1 MQRVLVEPDSTK
13 ERVEGQLAR
22 LVEHSALRSSKRL
35 VSFLEFVVRQTLAGS
50 VDHLKER
57 TIGVEVFD
65 RDPNY
70 DTGNDHIVR
79 TAASELRKRLAVY
92 YRDDA
97 HRDELRIEIPVGS
110 YVPQFTSPKSTEMN
124 LIEAASSPVTSSPA
138 VGVQEEKENRHGSR
152 WLLVIA
158 TLSAVCLVCLAFN
171 MTRVKETPQSVFWN
185 PIIRENKPILL
196 VVGDMPQ
203 GPPEPAPDRDAD
215 SPPSPRNPAPG
226 FPTVALGDAVAMTQ
240 IATAFAQ
247 KGKAI
252 AIRSEAAA
260 SFSDLQNGPTILLGA
275 FNNAWSLR
283 FSRPLRFSLAI
294 DPDRQLLYIRDR
306 RNPSSRNWSVIATDQ
321 VPNGGR
327 RSNGKAV
334 VDFALVSRI
343 VNSET
348 GRPMVLIG
356 GLYVYG
362 TESASALMTDPQFES
377 LIAPSPLRDNSKVLQ
392 IVVQTN
398 VTEGVPGP
406 PKIVAYSEE

>member
-1 MQRVLVEPDSTK
+1 MQSAIEDLHYAK

-35 VSFLEFVVRQTLAGS
+35 VSFLKFVVRQSLAGS

-97 HRDELRIEIPVGS
+97 HRDELRIDIPVGS
-110 YVPQFTSPKSTEMN
+110 YIPQFTSPKSPATN

-138 VGVQEEKENRHGSR
+138 VGVQGEKKNSPGSR
-152 WLLVIA
+152 RLLVFA
-158 TLSAVCLVCLAFN
+158 TLSVVCLAFLAFT
-171 MTRVKETPQSVFWN
+171 MTRVRETSQSVFWS
-185 PIIRENKPILL
+185 PIIRENRPVLL

-203 GPPEPAPDRDAD
+203 GPPGPAPDRNAD
-215 SPPSPRNPAPG
+215 SPPSPRNPSSG
-226 FPTVALGDAVAMTQ
+226 FPTVALGDAIAMTR
-240 IATAFAQ
+240 IATAFAEN
-247 KGKAI
+247 GKTI
-252 AIRSEAAA
+252 LVRSENAA

-306 RNPSSRNWSVIATDQ
+306 RNPSSRSWSVIATDQ
-321 VPNGGR
+321 APTSGR
-327 RSNGKAV
+327 RSNGQPV

-343 VNSET
+343 IDSET
-348 GRPMVLIG
+348 GKPMVIMG
-356 GLYVYG
+356 GLYAYG
-362 TESASALMTDPQFES
+362 TEAASTLMTDPQFES
-377 LIAPSPLRDNSKVLQ
+377 LIAPSALRDNSKVLQ
-392 IVVQTN
+392 IVVQTD